1 MSRLTGFGLAAS
13 ALSLGAIWTALTS
26 ITLTSGAMAAPH
38 GQVIRIERSGNAAH
52 VAPRL
57 CEIRGDTGTCLG
69 EEPRVGQTVV
79 VLDERRV
86 LAEVQVTEV
95 ASVVAACPNLWTVK
109 TRPVR
114 GGRSD
119 GTGAGGIGVIDPAL
133 NPSRAHVLDKGHMPP
148 SPGGM
153 PNEEVWR
160 AIDRDGDGTA
170 DIMITR
176 YTCDASSKPQSAGA
190 TSCIDVWARVG
201 PRLLRTTQLNFAQ
214 CNI

>member
-1 MSRLTGFGLAAS
+1 VSRLIGLAIAVWS
-13 ALSLGAIWTALTS
+13 MTAAAGP
-26 ITLTSGAMAAPH
+26 SGR
-38 GQVIRIERSGNAAH
+38 VIRIERAGGPST

-57 CEIRGDTGTCLG
+57 CEIRGETGTCVG
-69 EEPRVGQTVV
+69 VEPRRGQTVV

-86 LAEVQVTEV
+86 LAEVQIVEV

-109 TRPVR
+109 TRSVR
-114 GGRSD
+114 GATAD
-119 GTGAGGIGVIDPAL
+119 GNGPGGIGVIDPAL
-133 NPSRAHVLDKGHMPP
+133 NPSRAHVLDRSHLPP

-160 AIDRDGDGTA
+160 AIDRDGDGSA

-176 YTCDASSKPQSAGA
+176 YSCDSSSKPQSAGA
-190 TSCIDVWARVG
+190 TYCIDVWARIG
-201 PRLLRTTQLNFAQ
+201 TRLQRTTQLNFAQ

>member
-1 MSRLTGFGLAAS
+1 VSRLTGFGLAAS
-13 ALSLGAIWTALTS
+13 ALSLGALWALTS
-26 ITLTSGAMAAPH
+26 MASMTSEAMAAPH

-57 CEIRGDTGTCLG
+57 CEIRGDTGTCVG

-86 LAEVQVTEV
+86 LAELQILEV

-109 TRPVR
+109 AR
-114 GGRSD
+114 GLRGTVSD
-119 GTGAGGIGVIDPAL
+119 NGNNGIGVIDPAL
-133 NPSRAHVLDKGHMPP
+133 HPTRAHVLDKDRAPAAPDGV
-148 SPGGM
+148 PGV
-153 PNEEVWR
+153 EVWR

-170 DIMITR
+170 DILITR
-176 YTCDASSKPQSAGA
+176 YTCDASGRPI
-190 TSCIDVWARVG
+190 TSGSTACIDVWAKLG
-201 PRLLRTTQLNFAQ
+201 PRMMRTTQLNFAQ

>member
-1 MSRLTGFGLAAS
+1 VPRLTVLAIVVWS
-13 ALSLGAIWTALTS
+13 AVAG
-26 ITLTSGAMAAPH
+26 AAPS
-38 GQVIRIERSGNAAH
+38 GRVIRIERAGGPST
-52 VAPRL
+52 VVPRL
-57 CEIRGDTGTCLG
+57 CEIRGDSGTCVG
-69 EEPRVGQTVV
+69 DEPRVGQTVV

-114 GGRSD
+114 GSRHD

-133 NPSRAHVLDKGHMPP
+133 NPSRAHVLDRSHLPP

-153 PNEEVWR
+153 PNEEIWR
-160 AIDRDGDGTA
+160 AIDRDGDNTA

-176 YTCDASSKPQSAGA
+176 YSCDSSSKPQGSG
-190 TSCIDVWARVG
+190 SIYCIDVWARIG
-201 PRLLRTTQLNFAQ
+201 TRLMRTTQLNFAQ

>member
-1 MSRLTGFGLAAS
+1 VSRLAGFMLAAS
-13 ALSLGAIWTALTS
+13 ALSLGAIWVSSASEALA
-26 ITLTSGAMAAPH
+26 GAH

-57 CEIRGDTGTCLG
+57 CEIRGDSGTCVG

-86 LAEVQVTEV
+86 LAELQILDV

-109 TRPVR
+109 ARALR
-114 GGRSD
+114 GTVSD
-119 GTGAGGIGVIDPAL
+119 SGNNGIGVIDPAL
-133 NPSRAHVLDKGHMPP
+133 HPTRAHVLDKDHTPAAPEGV
-148 SPGGM
+148 PGV
-153 PNEEVWR
+153 EVWR

-170 DIMITR
+170 DILITR
-176 YTCDASSKPQSAGA
+176 YTCDASGRPVASGSTA
-190 TSCIDVWARVG
+190 CIDVWAKLGQRMM
-201 PRLLRTTQLNFAQ
+201 RTTQLNFAQ

>member
-1 MSRLTGFGLAAS
+1 MRLIVLVIATWATWVTQPATAA
-13 ALSLGAIWTALTS
+13 
-26 ITLTSGAMAAPH
+26 AAPS
-38 GQVIRIERSGNAAH
+38 GRVIRIERAGGPST

-57 CEIRGDTGTCLG
+57 CEIRGETGTCVG
-69 EEPRVGQTVV
+69 DEPRVGQTVV

-95 ASVVAACPNLWTVK
+95 ASVVAACPNLWSVK

-114 GGRSD
+114 GAPTD
-119 GTGAGGIGVIDPAL
+119 GNGNSGIGVIDPAL
-133 NPSRAHVLDKGHMPP
+133 NPSRAHVLDRSHLPT

-176 YTCDASSKPQSAGA
+176 YTCDSSSKPQTGGSNY
-190 TSCIDVWARVG
+190 CIDVWARVG
-201 PRLLRTTQLNFAQ
+201 PRLVRTTQLNFAQ

>member
-1 MSRLTGFGLAAS
+1 MSRLTVLALVVWS
-13 ALSLGAIWTALTS
+13 AAAG
-26 ITLTSGAMAAPH
+26 AAPS
-38 GQVIRIERSGNAAH
+38 GRVIRIERAGGPST

-57 CEIRGDTGTCLG
+57 CEIRGDSGTCVG
-69 EEPRVGQTVV
+69 DEPRVGQTVV

-114 GGRSD
+114 GGD
-119 GTGAGGIGVIDPAL
+119 GSGAGGIGVIDPAL
-133 NPSRAHVLDKGHMPP
+133 NPSRAHVLDRSHMPP
-148 SPGGM
+148 TPGSM

-160 AIDRDGDGTA
+160 AIDRDGDNTA

-176 YTCDASSKPQSAGA
+176 YSCDTSSKPQNSG
-190 TSCIDVWARVG
+190 SIYCIDVWARIG
-201 PRLLRTTQLNFAQ
+201 TRLVRTTQLNFAQ

>member
-1 MSRLTGFGLAAS
+1 VPRLTGLAILVWS
-13 ALSLGAIWTALTS
+13 AAA
-26 ITLTSGAMAAPH
+26 AAAPS
-38 GQVIRIERSGNAAH
+38 GRVIRIERSGGPST

-57 CEIRGDTGTCLG
+57 CEIRGDSGTCVG
-69 EEPRVGQTVV
+69 DEPRVGQTVV

-95 ASVVAACPNLWTVK
+95 ASVIAACPNLWQVK

-114 GGRSD
+114 GSHHD
-119 GTGAGGIGVIDPAL
+119 GTGASGIGVIDPAL
-133 NPSRAHVLDKGHMPP
+133 NPSRAHVLDRSHLPP

-153 PNEEVWR
+153 PNEEIWR
-160 AIDRDGDGTA
+160 AIDRDGDNTA

-176 YTCDASSKPQSAGA
+176 YSCDSSSKPQSSG
-190 TSCIDVWARVG
+190 SIYCIDVWARIG
-201 PRLLRTTQLNFAQ
+201 TRLQRTTQLNFAQ

>member
-1 MSRLTGFGLAAS
+1 VPRLTGLAIVVWS
-13 ALSLGAIWTALTS
+13 ATA
-26 ITLTSGAMAAPH
+26 AAAPS
-38 GQVIRIERSGNAAH
+38 GRVIRIERAGGPST

-57 CEIRGDTGTCLG
+57 CEIRGETGTCVG
-69 EEPRVGQTVV
+69 DEPRVGQTVV

-86 LAEVQVTEV
+86 IAEVQVIEV
-95 ASVVAACPNLWTVK
+95 ASVVAACPNLWMVK

-114 GGRSD
+114 GGQSD
-119 GTGAGGIGVIDPAL
+119 GTVGGIGVIDPAL
-133 NPSRAHVLDKGHMPP
+133 NPSRAHVLDRSHLPP

-160 AIDRDGDGTA
+160 AIDRDGDNTA

-176 YTCDASSKPQSAGA
+176 YNCDSSSKPQSGG
-190 TSCIDVWARVG
+190 SIYCIDVWARIG
-201 PRLLRTTQLNFAQ
+201 TRLMRTTQLNFAQ